1 MRPPV
6 RPTRAQIT
14 ALKSR
19 DPALGAAMKRLPPF
33 PDLPVPSFRGPYFH
47 VLARSI
53 VYQQLATKAAA
64 TIYGRVR
71 GLSPGPRFPT
81 PEQVLNFSDERLRG
95 AGLSGN
101 KTKAMRDLAE
111 RIVSGQLRLRGIAG
125 QDDDE
130 VIRRLTT
137 VWGIGEWTAQMFL
150 IFKLGRLDIMPSGDL
165 GVQEGMRLL
174 DGLDTRPSPAELLI
188 RSEVW
193 RPLCSV
199 ATWFLWRLTDD
210 R

>member
-1 MRPPV
+1 
-6 RPTRAQIT
+6 
-14 ALKSR
+14 
-19 DPALGAAMKRLPPF
+19 MKRLPPF

-81 PEQVLNFSDERLRG
+81 PEQVLDFSDERLRG

-174 DGLDTRPSPAELLI
+174 DGLDTRPSPAELLS
-188 RSEVW
+188 RSEGW